1 MRQCQGGNFLEQ
13 GFTCINNTNK
23 NTIFSAAVVCFF
35 LTFRVGL
42 IEWMNNTKPFKEVL
56 QNAMTKNEHEHYVG
70 K

>member
-1 MRQCQGGNFLEQ
+1 M
-13 GFTCINNTNK
+13 
-23 NTIFSAAVVCFF
+23 FSTAVVVF
-35 LTFRVGL
+35 LTYRVGL